1 MSTAPHS
8 ASDALGASDAAAP
21 PPLPPAAAEEQVAA
35 ADGQVNDIDANP
47 PPPSEEYVSTV
58 NLTRMTS
65 LYCATHHRT
74 GQALELDGRS
84 EHVADTIRYKP
95 PGHPTGRA
103 GWFGHYVEQ
112 DEGAAGHEH
121 PPLPQVVVENVFA
134 MDPKG
139 AVTAATREASRA
151 KDRKAKARADAQL
164 AQGERTESAAG
175 SSSTAAPVTQGD
187 ESGESDDDEEEV
199 YRERY
204 VLPAGALRN
213 RYKCGGEMGGCPG
226 CRECIEDHPDNVR
239 PASPHAPRPAA
250 APLTRVPSPPAA
262 AGCRRQCLYS
272 GIDAGPPSGRGD
284 PPRGDCTQRQ

>member
-1 MSTAPHS
+1 
-8 ASDALGASDAAAP
+8 
-21 PPLPPAAAEEQVAA
+21 
-35 ADGQVNDIDANP
+35 
-47 PPPSEEYVSTV
+47 
-58 NLTRMTS
+58 
-65 LYCATHHRT
+65 
-74 GQALELDGRS
+74 
-84 EHVADTIRYKP
+84 
-95 PGHPTGRA
+95 
-103 GWFGHYVEQ
+103 
-112 DEGAAGHEH
+112 
-121 PPLPQVVVENVFA
+121 

-239 PASPHAPRPAA
+239 PASPERSASSTHPERSSVCSRPEEV
-250 APLTRVPSPPAA
+250 PLVLLLSIT
-262 AGCRRQCLYS
+262 G
-272 GIDAGPPSGRGD
+272 
-284 PPRGDCTQRQ
+284 